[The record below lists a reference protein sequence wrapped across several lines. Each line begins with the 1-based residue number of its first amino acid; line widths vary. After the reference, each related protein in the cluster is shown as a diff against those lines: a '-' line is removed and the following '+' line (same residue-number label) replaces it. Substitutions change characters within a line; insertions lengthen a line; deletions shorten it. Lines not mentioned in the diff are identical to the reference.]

1 MPTDP
6 AQHLD
11 HKERQERFLS
21 LLLPVRNRLVHFAR
35 AVTRNRDEAND
46 LVSDTILA
54 ALERF
59 EHIRGPEAFLSYLF
73 TIAVRI
79 HRRKRWRGRLFGS
92 YNEEQAASI
101 PDRGTSPDRSADVA
115 MLHRALARLPERQR
129 EALVLFEISDLSL
142 EEIRVIQGGS
152 LSGVKSRI
160 VRARQKLA
168 ELLDAPDGA
177 AHGYPRREGSSAID
191 MTEQHGNA
199 YIIYSRTRSHG

>member
-6 AQHLD
+6 VQASE
-11 HKERQERFLS
+11 HKQRQELFLS
-21 LLLPVRNRLVHFAR
+21 LLLPVRGRLAHFAR
-35 AVTRNRDEAND
+35 AMTRNHDEAND

-59 EHIRGPEAFLSYLF
+59 EHIRGHEAFLSYLF

-79 HRRKRWRGRLFGS
+79 HRRRRWRARLFGS
-92 YNEEQAASI
+92 YSEEQAAAI
-101 PDRGTSPDRSADVA
+101 PDGGVMPDRAADVA

-142 EEIRVIQGGS
+142 EEIRAVQGGS

-168 ELLDAPDGA
+168 ELLDAPENPAGA
-177 AHGYPRREGSSAID
+177 DARREPSAAD
-191 MTEQHGNA
+191 PPERSGNT